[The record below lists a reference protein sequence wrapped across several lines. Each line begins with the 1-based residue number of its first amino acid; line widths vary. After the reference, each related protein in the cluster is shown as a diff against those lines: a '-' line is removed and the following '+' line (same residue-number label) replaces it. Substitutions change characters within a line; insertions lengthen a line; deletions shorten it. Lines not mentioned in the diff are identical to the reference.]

1 MLLRVKVCLKVV
13 VLGVFVVM
21 LVGCDGLR
29 FAPGQAQKQNAYL
42 HHRTVQAT
50 ALRAVAE
57 EASPVLQ
64 SLSQRA
70 TGQSEAIMAYY
81 GLPQELPES
90 DTLEQLLSGENEQVT
105 RAAGL
110 AAIRRPD
117 PWDVADN
124 LLEMGIAVAGVF
136 GGVFGT
142 RALRALQVARQ
153 KSEALREIVQ
163 NNELFKQQNPE
174 QAGTFKQA
182 QQLQSDTTRTLVAQ
196 MK

>member
-1 MLLRVKVCLKVV
+1 MLFRVKVCLEFV
-13 VLGVFVVM
+13 VLGVGLVM
-21 LVGCDGLR
+21 LVGCGGLR

-81 GLPQELPES
+81 GLPDELPES
-90 DTLEQLLSGENEQVT
+90 DTLEQLLSGENEQIT
-105 RAAGL
+105 QAAGV
-110 AAIRRPD
+110 AAIKRPD

-182 QQLQSDTTRTLVAQ
+182 QQSQSNETKTLVAQ

>member
-1 MLLRVKVCLKVV
+1 VKVCLKVV

-21 LVGCDGLR
+21 LVGCGGLR

-57 EASPVLQ
+57 EASPQLQ
-64 SLSQRA
+64 GLSQRA
-70 TGQSEAIMAYY
+70 TQQSEAIMAYY
-81 GLPQELPES
+81 GLPQKLPES
-90 DTLEQLLSGENEQVT
+90 DTLEQLLSAESEQIT
-105 RAAGL
+105 RAAG
-110 AAIRRPD
+110 AAAMHRPD

-124 LLEMGIAVAGVF
+124 LLELGIAVAGVI

-174 QAGTFKQA
+174 QAGSFKQA
-182 QQLQSDTTRTLVAQ
+182 QQLQSDETRTLVAQ